1 MGKRLVSTIGVL
13 SFFIYT
19 AAAQEQVM
27 TIEDLFQLADQNSK
41 SIQLH
46 SLAIDET
53 TQAVEVAKNAKL
65 PSIRAQ
71 VDLNYIGD
79 GCMTDRDFSNGIHA
93 DMPHFG
99 NSFVL
104 KASQTIYAGGSINA
118 NIQKAKLQQQL
129 AQQTYQNNQQNL
141 IRSELRPHI
150 SLTATNEF
158 NGPILVEVPP
168 LNNNFNYW
176 FAGVGISYNLDALF
190 KSKKKLKQA
199 RIATSKAEKNYQL
212 VKEEIENKV
221 HEAYVNLN
229 EAYVRLN
236 TQQKSV
242 QLAHENFRIV
252 RQRYLNGL
260 SLITD
265 MLDASNMQLDMELQ
279 LANYQI
285 GILYQYYLLKKI
297 TGTL

>member
-129 AQQTYQNNQQNL
+129 AQQTYQNNQQD
-141 IRSELRPHI
+141 LRFM
-150 SLTATNEF
+150 LL
-158 NGPILVEVPP
+158 G
-168 LNNNFNYW
+168 Y
-176 FAGVGISYNLDALF
+176 YLDLF
-190 KSKKKLKQA
+190 QLKNQQ
-199 RIATSKAEKNYQL
+199 TVYEKNIEQTHLL
-212 VKEEIENKV
+212 VKDMRA
-221 HEAYVNLN
+221 AY
-229 EAYVRLN
+229 
-236 TQQKSV
+236 QQGTALKSD
-242 QLAHENFRIV
+242 IT
-252 RQRYLNGL
+252 RY
-260 SLITD
+260 
-265 MLDASNMQLDMELQ
+265 ELQ
-279 LANYQI
+279 LQK
-285 GILYQYYLLKKI
+285 LL
-297 TGTL
+297 TQL

>member
-99 NSFVL
+99 NSFIL

-141 IRSELRPHI
+141 IRSERRPHI

-168 LNNNFNYW
+168 LNNNFNY
-176 FAGVGISYNLDALF
+176 
-190 KSKKKLKQA
+190 
-199 RIATSKAEKNYQL
+199 
-212 VKEEIENKV
+212 
-221 HEAYVNLN
+221 
-229 EAYVRLN
+229 
-236 TQQKSV
+236 
-242 QLAHENFRIV
+242 
-252 RQRYLNGL
+252 
-260 SLITD
+260 
-265 MLDASNMQLDMELQ
+265 
-279 LANYQI
+279 
-285 GILYQYYLLKKI
+285 
-297 TGTL
+297 

>member
-93 DMPHFG
+93 DTPEEVSMP
-99 NSFVL
+99 
-104 KASQTIYAGGSINA
+104 T
-118 NIQKAKLQQQL
+118 
-129 AQQTYQNNQQNL
+129 
-141 IRSELRPHI
+141 
-150 SLTATNEF
+150 
-158 NGPILVEVPP
+158 
-168 LNNNFNYW
+168 
-176 FAGVGISYNLDALF
+176 
-190 KSKKKLKQA
+190 SKKRNCNSNWHNRLIKTTS
-199 RIATSKAEKNYQL
+199 RICASCYWG
-212 VKEEIENKV
+212 I
-221 HEAYVNLN
+221 
-229 EAYVRLN
+229 
-236 TQQKSV
+236 
-242 QLAHENFRIV
+242 I
-252 RQRYLNGL
+252 
-260 SLITD
+260 LICF
-265 MLDASNMQLDMELQ
+265 S
-279 LANYQI
+279 
-285 GILYQYYLLKKI
+285 
-297 TGTL
+297 

>member
-19 AAAQEQVM
+19 AAAQERVLSLD
-27 TIEDLFQLADQNSK
+27 ELFQLADQNSK

-129 AQQTYQNNQQNL
+129 AQQTYQNNQQD
-141 IRSELRPHI
+141 LRFM
-150 SLTATNEF
+150 LL
-158 NGPILVEVPP
+158 G
-168 LNNNFNYW
+168 Y
-176 FAGVGISYNLDALF
+176 YLDLF
-190 KSKKKLKQA
+190 QLRNQQ
-199 RIATSKAEKNYQL
+199 TVYEKNIEQTHLL
-212 VKEEIENKV
+212 VKDMRA
-221 HEAYVNLN
+221 AY
-229 EAYVRLN
+229 
-236 TQQKSV
+236 QQGTALKSD
-242 QLAHENFRIV
+242 IT
-252 RQRYLNGL
+252 RY
-260 SLITD
+260 
-265 MLDASNMQLDMELQ
+265 ELQ
-279 LANYQI
+279 LQNLQLGLTSTINRLNVLNHKLTTTI
-285 GILYQYYLLKKI
+285 GLDPSVHIVLDSTALFRIKI
-297 TGTL
+297 GRASCRERV

>member
-19 AAAQEQVM
+19 AAAQEQVLS
-27 TIEDLFQLADQNSK
+27 IDELFQLADQNSK

-99 NSFVL
+99 NSFVI

-129 AQQTYQNNQQNL
+129 AQQTYQNNQQDLRFMLLGYYLDLFQLRNQQTVYEKNIEQTHLLVKDMRAAYQQGTALKSDITRYELQLQNLQLGLTSTINRLNVLNHKLTTTIGLDPSVHIVPDSTALFRINVDKQQETTWMEASQESPELQQAHTEIKLTHNQQNL
-141 IRSELRPHI
+141 IRNAD
-150 SLTATNEF
+150 LT
-158 NGPILVEVPP
+158 
-168 LNNNFNYW
+168 
-176 FAGVGISYNLDALF
+176 
-190 KSKKKLKQA
+190 
-199 RIATSKAEKNYQL
+199 
-212 VKEEIENKV
+212 
-221 HEAYVNLN
+221 
-229 EAYVRLN
+229 
-236 TQQKSV
+236 SV
-242 QLAHENFRIV
+242 
-252 RQRYLNGL
+252 
-260 SLITD
+260 
-265 MLDASNMQLDMELQ
+265 
-279 LANYQI
+279 
-285 GILYQYYLLKKI
+285 
-297 TGTL
+297 

>member
-129 AQQTYQNNQQNL
+129 AQQTYQNNQQD
-141 IRSELRPHI
+141 LRFM
-150 SLTATNEF
+150 LL
-158 NGPILVEVPP
+158 G
-168 LNNNFNYW
+168 Y
-176 FAGVGISYNLDALF
+176 YLDLF
-190 KSKKKLKQA
+190 QLRNQQ
-199 RIATSKAEKNYQL
+199 TVYEKNIEQTHLL
-212 VKEEIENKV
+212 VKDMRA
-221 HEAYVNLN
+221 AY
-229 EAYVRLN
+229 
-236 TQQKSV
+236 QQGTALKSD
-242 QLAHENFRIV
+242 IT
-252 RQRYLNGL
+252 RY
-260 SLITD
+260 
-265 MLDASNMQLDMELQ
+265 ELQ
-279 LANYQI
+279 LQNLQLGLTSTINRLNVLNHKLTTTI
-285 GILYQYYLLKKI
+285 GLDPSIHIVPDSTALFRINVDKQQETTWMEASQESPELRKSS
-297 TGTL
+297 

>member
-19 AAAQEQVM
+19 AAAQEWVLS
-27 TIEDLFQLADQNSK
+27 IDELYQLADTNSK

-129 AQQTYQNNQQNL
+129 AQQTYQNNQQD
-141 IRSELRPHI
+141 LRFM
-150 SLTATNEF
+150 LL
-158 NGPILVEVPP
+158 G
-168 LNNNFNYW
+168 Y
-176 FAGVGISYNLDALF
+176 YLDLF
-190 KSKKKLKQA
+190 QLRNQQ
-199 RIATSKAEKNYQL
+199 TVYEKNIEQTHLL
-212 VKEEIENKV
+212 VKDMRA
-221 HEAYVNLN
+221 AY
-229 EAYVRLN
+229 
-236 TQQKSV
+236 QQGTALKSD
-242 QLAHENFRIV
+242 IT
-252 RQRYLNGL
+252 RY
-260 SLITD
+260 
-265 MLDASNMQLDMELQ
+265 ELQ
-279 LANYQI
+279 LQNLQLGLTSTINRLNVLNYKLTTTVGLDPSVHI
-285 GILYQYYLLKKI
+285 PRHCSVSM
-297 TGTL
+297 

>member
-71 VDLNYIGD
+71 MDLNYIGD

-129 AQQTYQNNQQNL
+129 AQQTYQNNQQD
-141 IRSELRPHI
+141 LRFM
-150 SLTATNEF
+150 LL
-158 NGPILVEVPP
+158 G
-168 LNNNFNYW
+168 Y
-176 FAGVGISYNLDALF
+176 YLDLF
-190 KSKKKLKQA
+190 QLRNQQ
-199 RIATSKAEKNYQL
+199 TVYEKNIEQTHLL
-212 VKEEIENKV
+212 VKDMRA
-221 HEAYVNLN
+221 AY
-229 EAYVRLN
+229 
-236 TQQKSV
+236 QQGTALKSD
-242 QLAHENFRIV
+242 IT
-252 RQRYLNGL
+252 RY
-260 SLITD
+260 
-265 MLDASNMQLDMELQ
+265 ELQ
-279 LANYQI
+279 LQNLQLGLTSTINRLNVLNHKLTTTIGLDPSVHIVPDSTALFRINVDKQQETTWMEASPASTHGNQADPQPAELDSFGTQTSHQSDSYQ
-285 GILYQYYLLKKI
+285 
-297 TGTL
+297 